1 LKRFQNAAGAKLV
14 QRRDDL
20 RLKVSDLG
28 KETLMNPRYDHRYR
42 MLLPI
47 LIVVGMLIGSA
58 AATPSATNSIYLPL
72 VRGPAH
78 LLAADQA
85 VGGQSLTDAALIT
98 AQFNASG
105 DPGRYPPGLP
115 YQILNTSGDN
125 TFMVQSDTYFY
136 IPIAFVNDSPPILGN
151 FPNSADEAKLYF
163 FDPAQIGAHDC
174 FIDVDGTRYAIGP
187 AYLAGPVTT
196 APLPDG
202 GGTHY
207 MVLAAFMR
215 PLPPGNHT
223 VSMGATFDGAAVL
236 EAYGEPAEFVVTYE
250 VNVTEP

>member
-1 LKRFQNAAGAKLV
+1 
-14 QRRDDL
+14 
-20 RLKVSDLG
+20 
-28 KETLMNPRYDHRYR
+28 MNPRYDHRYR

-47 LIVVGMLIGSA
+47 LIVAGILIGSA
-58 AATPSATNSIYLPL
+58 AAAPTATNSIYLPL

-85 VGGQSLTDAALIT
+85 VGGHSLTDAALIT
-98 AQFNASG
+98 AQFNASL
-105 DPGRYPPGLP
+105 DPGRYPTGLP
-115 YQILNTSGDN
+115 YQILNTSGDRIF
-125 TFMVQSDTYFY
+125 TVGAGTYFY
-136 IPIAFVNDSPPILGN
+136 VPIAYISDSPPILGD
-151 FPNSADEAKLYF
+151 FPDSADEAKRYF
-163 FDPAQIGAHDC
+163 VDPAQIGAHDS

-215 PLPPGNHT
+215 PLPPGPHT

-236 EAYGEPAEFVVTYE
+236 AAYGAPVQFVITYE
-250 VNVTEP
+250 VIVTGS